1 MVILQLYDSIGFRK
15 LSQPMVWVVLG
26 YWRPFIGLLHEKGGV
41 FEVTE
46 TAISRIFGDL
56 INHVKSDQ
64 KEIVVPFCDLWKISV
79 NWAHR

>member
-1 MVILQLYDSIGFRK
+1 MWTPQLYDSIGFRK

-41 FEVTE
+41 FEVNE

-64 KEIVVPFCDLWKISV
+64 KEIVIAFCDLWKISV
-79 NWAHR
+79 NWA